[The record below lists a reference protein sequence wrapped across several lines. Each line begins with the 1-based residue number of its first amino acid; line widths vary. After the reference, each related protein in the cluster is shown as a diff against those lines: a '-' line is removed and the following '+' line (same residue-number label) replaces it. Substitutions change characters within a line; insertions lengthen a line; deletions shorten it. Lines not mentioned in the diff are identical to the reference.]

1 MPRAPKRP
9 FPNARYGPM
18 SVRRLLRA
26 RLLPGERLV
35 GWAPVLRDPT
45 VFELVTSAGLLII
58 PGVGQILMMLV
69 LGRLRSLM
77 ILTDSRLLLVSMGP
91 YGPDPAGRGVRAD
104 VPFHRL
110 GIRPTARKRRVK
122 LLMPGRPRFEEFVIE
137 DASRRSHQ
145 RLLEG
150 LMVLAAEDTSN
161 AGSGSGASADRRHP
175 LHTPDRRF

>member
-1 MPRAPKRP
+1 
-9 FPNARYGPM
+9 M

-45 VFELVTSAGLLII
+45 VFELLASAGLLII
-58 PGVGQILMMLV
+58 PGVGQLLMMVV

-110 GIRPTARKRRVK
+110 GIRPVARKRRVK
-122 LLMPGRPRFEEFVIE
+122 LLLPGRPRFEEFVIE

-150 LMVLAAEDTSN
+150 LMVLAAGEAPPAAEGPRPALDP
-161 AGSGSGASADRRHP
+161 RHP